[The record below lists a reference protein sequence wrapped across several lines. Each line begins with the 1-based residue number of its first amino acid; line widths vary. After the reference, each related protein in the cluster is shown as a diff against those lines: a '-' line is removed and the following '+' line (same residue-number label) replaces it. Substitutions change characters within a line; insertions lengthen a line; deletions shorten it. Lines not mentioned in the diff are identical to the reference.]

1 MTFAS
6 LDYFIMVSRER
17 SFTRAAEQLHI
28 TQQTI
33 SSHIAALE
41 KELGCQLLLRRIPLE
56 LTYAGQVF
64 LRHAQDI
71 QKQREAM
78 LQELGDIVHNE
89 KGLLRIG
96 IAHTRGHTIMPELIC
111 LYQQRYPLIQIR
123 LVEASN
129 DELHKKLLD
138 GQIDLA
144 IANFREDLQGVELR
158 DFYREEIV
166 LLVADRLMD
175 RVYGAEKE
183 RVLEQVSQSGAL
195 HALKECPFVLNNQ
208 TDIAGRIGRQLMAQA
223 DFIPEVRAE
232 SNNIETLLDLCLR
245 GGGACF
251 CPENLVSTTLNR
263 EEIEQLHILRFGEQ
277 TRYMIRFGY
286 RRQAH
291 QWSMI
296 QNFIHMAVQT
306 VK

>member
-6 LDYFIMVSRER
+6 LDYFIMVARER

-28 TQQTI
+28 TQQTL

-64 LRHAQDI
+64 LRYAQDI
-71 QKQREAM
+71 QKQRGAM
-78 LQELGDIVHNE
+78 LQELGDIAHRE
-89 KGLLRIG
+89 KGRLRIG

-111 LYQQRYPLIQIR
+111 RYQQHHPLIQIQ

-144 IANFREDLQGVELR
+144 IANFREDLQGIELR

-166 LLVADRLMD
+166 LLVADSLLD
-175 RVYGAEKE
+175 VVYAANKQQILE
-183 RVLEQVSQSGAL
+183 RVQRTGDLSL
-195 HALKECPFVLNNQ
+195 LKECPFVLNNQ

-223 DFIPEVRAE
+223 DFFPEIRAE

-251 CPENLVSTTLNR
+251 CPENLVSTTLTQ
-263 EEIEQLHILRFGEQ
+263 EEMEGLHILRFGEQ

-286 RRQAH
+286 RRQVH
-291 QWSMI
+291 QWSML
-296 QNFIHMAVQT
+296 QNFIDLAIQVMG
-306 VK
+306 